1 MIRRTYTG
9 DADLILLQDFNAA
22 AIAVTDHCGY
32 LHPGDIPHH
41 LYSGNRH
48 YDPAEV
54 MTIWEDEQGVAA
66 WLLVGPR
73 HKSYDAQ
80 VRPDLR
86 GGDLER
92 EVLEYA
98 DERTVELMQ
107 RYDIAGDCICGDAF
121 RCDKARVELLAAL
134 GWKPDD
140 ELPYVLNR
148 TPIGSIDLPALPEGY
163 SFRPASGVE
172 DAAALAE
179 VHKASFG
186 VDWTPES
193 YRQVMESPGY
203 APERELVIQAPD
215 GAFAAFTVIRHDHL
229 NRTGVFEPV
238 GTHKDHRRRGFGRAI
253 VMYGMQKMAAAGME
267 FATVAHF
274 GHNHAARG
282 LYQACGFKPWHL
294 LDGYVK
300 DISSLAEA
308 SRIAT

>member
-9 DADLILLQDFNAA
+9 ESDLMLLQNFNAA

-41 LYSGNRH
+41 IYNGNKY
-48 YDPAEV
+48 YDPAE
-54 MTIWEDEQGVAA
+54 MTTLWEDGRGVAA
-66 WLLVGPR
+66 WLLVNLR

-86 GGDLER
+86 GGDFER

-98 DERTVELMQ
+98 DDRTVELM
-107 RYDIAGDCICGDAF
+107 RRHDIAGDCIYGDAF
-121 RCDKARVELLAAL
+121 RGDTARVELLSAL
-134 GWKPDD
+134 GWEPDN

-148 TPIGSIDLPALPEGY
+148 TKIDSIDVPALPEGY
-163 SFRPASGVE
+163 SFRSAKGIE

-179 VHKASFG
+179 VHNGCFR
-186 VDWTPES
+186 VNWTPEL
-193 YRQVMESPGY
+193 YRKVIESPGY
-203 APERELVIQAPD
+203 APEWELVIQAPD
-215 GAFAAFTVIRHDHL
+215 GTFAAFTVTWYDHL
-229 NRTGVFEPV
+229 NRTGLFEPV

-253 VMYGMQKMAAAGME
+253 IMYGMQQMAAAGMK

-274 GHNHAARG
+274 GHNEAARG
-282 LYQACGFKPWHL
+282 LYQACGFKPWHV

-300 DISSLAEA
+300 HIT
-308 SRIAT
+308 INPPNNPFVG